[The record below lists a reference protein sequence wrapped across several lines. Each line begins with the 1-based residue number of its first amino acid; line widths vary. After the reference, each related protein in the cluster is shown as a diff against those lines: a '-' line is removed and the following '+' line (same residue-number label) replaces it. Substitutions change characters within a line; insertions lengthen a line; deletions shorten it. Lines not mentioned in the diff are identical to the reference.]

1 MPSIKN
7 RITVETLKE
16 RLAQSA
22 IIISTSFVGLGVV
35 AMDDLRRALREKGIE
50 YQVVKNTLAAVAA
63 DQSSKPEIRQVL
75 YGQTGLLLSSGDP
88 VEVAK
93 TLTDYIRT
101 SRISLTVQGAVLDDR
116 LLSSSEVTSLAAL
129 PPRPE
134 LVAQLAGQLVGLM
147 AGLVATLNRPAQA
160 LATVLNGPSRSLAT
174 VLQRQ
179 VGKLNG
185 NELGS

>member
-1 MPSIKN
+1 MPSTKN
-7 RITVETLKE
+7 RKAVETLQE
-16 RLAQSA
+16 RLAQSV
-22 IIISTSFVGLGVV
+22 IVISTSFVGLGVV

-50 YQVVKNTLAAVAA
+50 YHVVKNTLAAIAA
-63 DQSSKPEIRQVL
+63 DQSSKPEIKQVL
-75 YGQTGLLLSSGDP
+75 DGQTGLLLSSGDP

-116 LLSSSEVTSLAAL
+116 LLSSGEVTSLAAL

-134 LVAQLAGQLVGLM
+134 LVARVAGQLVGLM
-147 AGLVATLNRPAQA
+147 AGLATTLNRPGQA

-179 VGKLNG
+179 VEKTK
-185 NELGS
+185 